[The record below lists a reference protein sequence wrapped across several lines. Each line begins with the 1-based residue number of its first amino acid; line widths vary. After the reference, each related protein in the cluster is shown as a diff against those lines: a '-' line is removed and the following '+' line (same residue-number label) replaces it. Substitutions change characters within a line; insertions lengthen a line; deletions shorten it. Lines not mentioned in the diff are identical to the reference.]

1 LLGDTAGSLA
11 SLERYRENYPTDERE
26 LEIALQLGN
35 LNEAEGDWEA
45 AITEYERALNT
56 GVGEEAMAEV
66 LYRVGQCREYLTD
79 LDGALIAYKRAMSNG
94 PSRDPY
100 RLSAVARSAAI
111 YEDQEDYAGAL
122 DAYRDLI
129 RNSSDEELVAVAQ
142 TRADELE
149 AFLQ

>member
-1 LLGDTAGSLA
+1 MRTC
-11 SLERYRENYPTDERE
+11 RYKS
-26 LEIALQLGN
+26 
-35 LNEAEGDWEA
+35 W
-45 AITEYERALNT
+45 
-56 GVGEEAMAEV
+56 M
-66 LYRVGQCREYLTD
+66 YRPNR
-79 LDGALIAYKRAMSNG
+79 RAMNDG